1 MYKVYIN
8 ETPLRL
14 ISQKKMERHGLVSDE
29 ENLVTRYA
37 GRSKFL
43 LNYIDMLEK
52 TQRYQSITIYSV
64 DKKKLIHDFESLFQV
79 IEAAGGLVFN
89 PEGKALV
96 IYRRDFWDLPKG
108 KIDKGEGKKEAAV
121 REVKEETGLK
131 NVDLEDFICETNH
144 VYKDKKKRRCIKR
157 TYWYKMRTK
166 DEKLTPQTEED
177 IEVAKWAKLNM
188 FISKKP
194 KIYKNILE
202 VIQAYHRMD

>member
-14 ISQKKMERHGLVSDE
+14 ISQKKMERDNLVSDE

-52 TQRYQSITIYSV
+52 TQRYQSITIYSEN
-64 DKKKLIHDFESLFQV
+64 KKKLIRDFESLFNV

-96 IYRRDFWDLPKG
+96 IYRRGFWDLPKG
-108 KIDKGEGKKEAAV
+108 KLDKGEGKKEAAV
-121 REVKEETGLK
+121 REVQEETGLI
-131 NVDLEDFICETNH
+131 NVDLQDFICETNH
-144 VYKDKKKRRCIKR
+144 VYKDKKQRRCIKR
-157 TYWYKMRTK
+157 TYWYKMKTEDK
-166 DEKLTPQTEED
+166 KLTPQAEED
-177 IEVAKWAKLNM
+177 IEEAKWTKLNM

-202 VIQAYHRMD
+202 VIHAYHKMD

>member
-14 ISQKKMERHGLVSDE
+14 ISQKKMERDNLVSDE

-52 TQRYQSITIYSV
+52 TQRYQSITIYSE
-64 DKKKLIHDFESLFQV
+64 DKKKLIRDFESLFNV
-79 IEAAGGLVFN
+79 VKAAGGLVFN

-96 IYRRDFWDLPKG
+96 IYRRGFWDLPKG
-108 KIDKGEGKKEAAV
+108 KLDKGEGKKEAAV
-121 REVKEETGLK
+121 REVQEETGLI
-131 NVDLEDFICETNH
+131 NVDLQDFICETNH

-157 TYWYKMRTK
+157 TYWYKMKTS
-166 DEKLTPQTEED
+166 DEKLMPQTEED
-177 IEVAKWAKLNM
+177 IEEAKWTKLNM
-188 FISKKP
+188 FIYEKP

-202 VIQAYHRMD
+202 VIRAYHRMD

>member
-14 ISQKKMERHGLVSDE
+14 ISQKKMERKGLVSTE
-29 ENLVTRYA
+29 EDLVTRYV

-43 LNYIDMLEK
+43 FNYIDMLEK
-52 TQRYQSITIYSV
+52 TDRYKSITIYSE
-64 DKKKLIHDFESLFQV
+64 DKKKLIRDFESLFV
-79 IEAAGGLVFN
+79 IIKAAGGLVFN
-89 PEGKALV
+89 PKGQALV
-96 IYRRDFWDLPKG
+96 IYRRGFWDLPKG

-131 NVDLEDFICETNH
+131 NVDLQDFICETNH

-157 TYWYKMRTK
+157 TYWYKMKTS

-177 IEVAKWAKLNM
+177 IEEAKWAKLSM
-188 FISKKP
+188 FISRKP

-202 VIQAYHRMD
+202 VIRAYHRMD

>member
-14 ISQKKMERHGLVSDE
+14 ISEKKKER
-29 ENLVTRYA
+29 ENLVSSEEDLVARYA

-52 TQRYQSITIYSV
+52 TQRYQSVTIYAE
-64 DKKKLIHDFESLFQV
+64 DKKKLIRDFESLFNI

-89 PEGKALV
+89 NEGQVLV
-96 IYRRDFWDLPKG
+96 IYRRGFWDLPKG
-108 KIDKGEGKKEAAV
+108 KLDKGEGKKEAAV
-121 REVKEETGLK
+121 REVQEETGLQ
-131 NVDLEDFICETNH
+131 NVDLQDFICETNH

-157 TYWYKMRTK
+157 TYWYKMKTS
-166 DEKLTPQTEED
+166 DEKLMPQTEED
-177 IEVAKWAKLNM
+177 IEIAKWTKLNM

-194 KIYKNILE
+194 KIYKSILE
-202 VIQAYHRMD
+202 VIRAYHQMD